1 MTIDDLVGLDL
12 FVDAVKLGS
21 ISAAARRRGVTQ
33 PSATEQIRRLERRL
47 GLTLLERGPGGS
59 APTAAGA
66 AVAEWARPVIAAAD
80 ELANGVAALRAD
92 AGARRTLPIAASLT
106 IAEYVLPQW
115 LRRHREAG
123 GPPVELEVE
132 NSVAVARAVDEGR
145 VQLGFV
151 ESPRRFPGL
160 RSSVVG
166 GDRLVVVVAAGHPW
180 TRRRSPLSPAQLAA
194 TPLLLREP
202 GSGTREFFEEAL
214 ARFGVTIAEPA
225 GVLGSTT
232 ALKAAAMGSD
242 APTVLSELA
251 VRHEI
256 EDATLAVV
264 PVSDLAFERDF
275 RALWRPDR
283 DSTDVRRFLSTARTT
298 AR

>member
-21 ISAAARRRGVTQ
+21 ISAAARRHGVTQ

-92 AGARRTLPIAASLT
+92 AGTRRTLPIAASLT

-132 NSVAVARAVDEGR
+132 NSVAVARAVDDGR
-145 VQLGFV
+145 VRLGFV

-160 RSSVVG
+160 KSTVVG
-166 GDRLVVVVAAGHPW
+166 GDRLVVVVAAAHAW

-202 GSGTREFFEEAL
+202 GSGTREFFETAL
-214 ARFGVTIAEPA
+214 ARAGSVIVEPA

-232 ALKAAAMGSD
+232 ALKAAAVDGD

-251 VRHEI
+251 VRQELADASLVEI
-256 EDATLAVV
+256 
-264 PVSDLAFERDF
+264 PVDGLAFERDF
-275 RALWRPDR
+275 RALWRADR
-283 DSTDVRRFLSTARTT
+283 DNADIRRFVASTRAPMR
-298 AR
+298 